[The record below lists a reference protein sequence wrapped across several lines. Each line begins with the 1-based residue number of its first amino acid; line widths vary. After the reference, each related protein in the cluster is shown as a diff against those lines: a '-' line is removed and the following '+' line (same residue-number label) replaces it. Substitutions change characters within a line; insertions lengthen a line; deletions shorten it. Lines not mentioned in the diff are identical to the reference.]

1 MVRRVV
7 IDIFFT
13 AADGWFA
20 EIGDPHGC
28 QRSIVRN
35 HYLRE
40 YPVLISGILSKEK
53 VCIERY
59 FSSGFFNFNR
69 NAKGLRKLYPRQ
81 VFSIDKNGPGSFTCF
96 AGLRSRWYPDLCSQP
111 GFSHSH
117 CLLHFKTTDRGDPF
131 AKKPGRT

>member
-1 MVRRVV
+1 MDRRVV

-20 EIGDPHGC
+20 EIGDPHGS

-53 VCIERY
+53 VRSLRY
-59 FSSGFFNFNR
+59 FSSGLFDFNR
-69 NAKGLRKLYPRQ
+69 NAEGLRRDDPIQ
-81 VFSIDKNGPGSFTCF
+81 VCAVHKNTPG
-96 AGLRSRWYPDLCSQP
+96 
-111 GFSHSH
+111 
-117 CLLHFKTTDRGDPF
+117 
-131 AKKPGRT
+131 